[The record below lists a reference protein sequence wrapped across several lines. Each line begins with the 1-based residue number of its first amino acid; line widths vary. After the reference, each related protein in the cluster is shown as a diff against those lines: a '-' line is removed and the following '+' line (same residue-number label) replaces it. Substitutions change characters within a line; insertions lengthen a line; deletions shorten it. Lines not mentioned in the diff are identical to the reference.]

1 MTDLL
6 WLINNNNKGMLITMP
21 LFIAL
26 QSSFFVRILAFLPK
40 ISLPMCE
47 IRRGQGGTE
56 SFLSQLLLFPLP
68 VIVLP
73 LLHSNIAR
81 CSGTD
86 PTARSQMLSLQDAC
100 FLSDQ
105 HFAEPRI
112 TTPHHKN
119 WPCYVTDTC
128 ASGLD

>member
-1 MTDLL
+1 VKVNNHAIVYCVTNELL
-6 WLINNNNKGMLITMP
+6 CVYSNVP
-21 LFIAL
+21 S
-26 QSSFFVRILAFLPK
+26 Q

-47 IRRGQGGTE
+47 IRLGQGGTE
-56 SFLSQLLLFPLP
+56 SFLAQLLLFPLP

-73 LLHSNIAR
+73 LFHYNTSR

-86 PTARSQMLSLQDAC
+86 PTARSQILSLQDAC

-112 TTPHHKN
+112 TTPHHN
-119 WPCYVTDTC
+119 GYMCLGPRLIVWYDL
-128 ASGLD
+128 SDGEGI

>member
-1 MTDLL
+1 MKFNNHEIVYYVTNSLL
-6 WLINNNNKGMLITMP
+6 CAYP
-21 LFIAL
+21 SV
-26 QSSFFVRILAFLPK
+26 SSK
-40 ISLPMCE
+40 ISLRMCD

-56 SFLSQLLLFPLP
+56 SFLAQLFLFPLP

-73 LLHSNIAR
+73 LLHSNTSR

-86 PTARSQMLSLQDAC
+86 PTARSQILSLQDAC

-112 TTPHHKN
+112 TTPHHN
-119 WPCYVTDTC
+119 GYMCLGPRLILWYDLSDGEGT
-128 ASGLD
+128 